1 MFGLKG
7 LIKREIRKTIR
18 SVVSSPSRKT
28 VVTKTT
34 IKQVQTRVEPKVIT
48 GTCHVIDGDT
58 IAIGKQKIR
67 LAGINAP
74 ELNEPWGQKAKW
86 ELVGLCKG
94 QKISAHL
101 TGETTYDRVVAKCFL
116 EDGRDLA
123 AEMVKAEL
131 ALDLPH
137 YCCIGD
143 PDADYKHLETF
154 QTPGVSCIGDQR
166 RNREGPPNAPALSI
180 ILTGLNSKLVI
191 FISPKDLSQ

>member
-48 GTCHVIDGDT
+48 GKCHVIDGDT

-86 ELVGLCKG
+86 ELVGLCCLKF
-94 QKISAHL
+94 IVSL
-101 TGETTYDRVVAKCFL
+101 SNLLIYCF
-116 EDGRDLA
+116 
-123 AEMVKAEL
+123 
-131 ALDLPH
+131 
-137 YCCIGD
+137 
-143 PDADYKHLETF
+143 
-154 QTPGVSCIGDQR
+154 
-166 RNREGPPNAPALSI
+166 I
-180 ILTGLNSKLVI
+180 ILLIHKMN
-191 FISPKDLSQ
+191 PLSNTV